1 MFRRLPIKFTAWRRE
16 RGHMAGQRQF
26 RTAAVL
32 TLVAGV
38 LGVSPVDAADDV
50 RLKSARINADLMT
63 AFNTSS
69 GDQDLVRATI
79 RPDIQIAIRKRW
91 RFDVNGR
98 IELAD
103 DNTGLGTVDT
113 FSDASRPLIDEARVR
128 IELDRVILQYKRRG
142 TRIKIG
148 KQVTAWGVL
157 DGLQVTDR
165 FDASRRRDFV
175 LTDPRP
181 DRIARWGVRAQQSF
195 GSWQIDMSASLD
207 PTVDQIAT
215 AGDVFFPR
223 APRLRGGFGFAVP
236 NFPAFVTSR
245 EEYLSDVTIGGR
257 LSRDVGAAT
266 ISVLSISG
274 PDTEPVL
281 SSALTATLQPAI
293 SLNYLRRTLVGGSV
307 EVASGAQIW
316 RLEAAHILDQPINT
330 VTATPLSRTT
340 RPRWLAGVGADWD
353 APMGFLVNGQVAV
366 DHIDAG
372 GLTLARPKTD
382 VIGTVRF
389 QRYFSNNVW
398 LFKNEWIGSLT
409 DGDGVVR
416 PSLTYQAD
424 DNVTLSLGAD
434 IIFGQQTGLFGQFRD
449 DTRVWARIAVSI

>member
-1 MFRRLPIKFTAWRRE
+1 MKRSSLFQKAT
-16 RGHMAGQRQF
+16 
-26 RTAAVL
+26 VL
-32 TLVAGV
+32 ALVAGV
-38 LGVSPVDAADDV
+38 FGASSVAAADAI
-50 RLKSARINADLMT
+50 RLKSARVNADLMT

-79 RPDIQIAIRKRW
+79 RPDIQIALRKRW

-103 DNTGLGTVDT
+103 DETGLGTVET
-113 FSDASRPLIDEARVR
+113 FSDASRPLIDEARIR
-128 IELDRVILQYKRRG
+128 IELDRAILQYKKGG
-142 TRIKIG
+142 TRLKFG

-181 DRIARWGVRAQQSF
+181 DRIARWGVRAQQSW
-195 GSWQIDMSASLD
+195 GPWQIDISASLD
-207 PTVDQIAT
+207 PTADQIAT
-215 AGDVFFPR
+215 LGDVFFPR
-223 APRLRGGFGFAVP
+223 APRLRGGFGLAVP
-236 NFPAFVTSR
+236 NFPTFVTSR
-245 EEYLSDVTIGGR
+245 EKYLSDATIGGR

-266 ISVLSISG
+266 ISVLSIHG

-281 SSALTATLQPAI
+281 SSTLTATSQPAI
-293 SLNYLRRTLVGGSV
+293 SLTYLRRTLVGGSV

-316 RLEAAHILDQPINT
+316 RVEAAHILDQPVNT
-330 VTATPLSRTT
+330 LTATPLSRAT
-340 RPRWLAGVGADWD
+340 RPRWLAGIGADWD
-353 APMGFLVNGQVAV
+353 APLGFLVNGQVAV

-372 GLTLARPKTD
+372 DLTLARPKTD

-389 QRYFSNNVW
+389 QRHFSNNVW

-416 PSLTYQAD
+416 PSLAYQAD

-434 IIFGQQTGLFGQFRD
+434 IIFGQQSGLFGQFRD
-449 DTRVWARIAVSI
+449 DSRVWARIAVSI